1 MHTVQTFEPSFINIQ
16 NNKYIKYSFNL
27 SNVSRIKVGVDD
39 NGVFSVYARCFN
51 GKPLPRKLLCFEFD
65 LPSYLIE
72 HHLLH
77 MINTMHSYG
86 VFTIWYPVFTEQI
99 LNYSRPIPPV
109 TASTLPEAEKAED
122 EKSSEKA
129 EEKTLEKEEKSSPKS
144 RKNTPSPQ
152 NSKSSIASSGDEVKS
167 NTTVST
173 TPSRKPLSSTEC
185 SSSSNVSD
193 ISVESH

>member
-1 MHTVQTFEPSFINIQ
+1 MHTVENFEPSFINIQ

-99 LNYSRPIPPV
+99 LNYSRPIPP
-109 TASTLPEAEKAED
+109 TTSSTTTPEAEKNDAEP
-122 EKSSEKA
+122 SSEKA
-129 EEKTLEKEEKSSPKS
+129 EDLPEKKEETSLPKS

-152 NSKSSIASSGDEVKS
+152 NSNSSSADEVKS